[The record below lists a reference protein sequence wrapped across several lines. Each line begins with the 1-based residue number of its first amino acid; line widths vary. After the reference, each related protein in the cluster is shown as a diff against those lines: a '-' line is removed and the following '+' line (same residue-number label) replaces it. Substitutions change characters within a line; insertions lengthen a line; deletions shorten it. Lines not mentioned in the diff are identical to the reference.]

1 MAADNKRIA
10 KNTLLLYI
18 RQLFTLIISFYTSRL
33 TLQVLGE
40 TDFGVYATVGGITAF
55 LSTVTNS
62 LASGTQRFIT
72 FSLGRGDAS
81 ELNKVYITSV
91 HLHLLMCAA
100 LIVLGETFGSWFIFN
115 KMSVPEDRLMV
126 AFWVFQVTLLNSCL
140 AISNIPNN
148 AEIIAHE
155 DMGPWAI
162 VQILDS
168 VLKLCFIVLLFYIE
182 WDKLLFYSIALLLV
196 QLINRSLCALWCKH
210 KYEEVKYHFI
220 WDGKLLRSMFG
231 IAGWTGLSNIAISG
245 FVQGT
250 NLLINVF
257 FGPIINAANSVAMQ
271 AYSGL
276 RSFCSSFQLASN
288 PQIVKLYSKGDLPG
302 MKALLSS
309 VCKIS
314 FFLVFLL
321 SLPFVV
327 NADFVLGLWLKEVPK
342 HADSFFVLLIIYSY
356 SDVLAYPLDI
366 AAQATGKLKKYC
378 SLISVVVLSILPISY
393 LLYLKGCIPESI
405 YYVAIGVSWCGL
417 IVRLMLLR
425 GLIGISIKRFISE
438 VIVRILL
445 VAASGAMIPVVL
457 SHVLEK
463 SVISSLIIMFV
474 AVITSLLSILI
485 IGMNDKEKALIM
497 SLIKSRKPKAPS
509 L

>member
-10 KNTLLLYI
+10 KNTVLLYI
-18 RQLFTLIISFYTSRL
+18 RQLFTLIVSFYTSRL

-55 LSTVTNS
+55 LATVANS

-72 FSLGRGDAS
+72 FSLGRGDTS
-81 ELNKVYITSV
+81 ELNRVYIASV
-91 HLHLLMCAA
+91 HLHLMMCLA
-100 LIVLGETFGSWFIFN
+100 LVILGEVFGSCFIFH
-115 KMSVPEDRLMV
+115 KMSVPANRLTV
-126 AFWVFQVTLLNSCL
+126 AFWVFQVTLLNSCI

-168 VLKLCFIVLLFYIE
+168 ILKLCFVALLFFIS

-196 QLINRSLCALWCKH
+196 QMINRLLCHIWCKL
-210 KYEEVKYHFI
+210 KYAEVKYHFI
-220 WDGKLLRSMFG
+220 WDWRLLRSMLG
-231 IAGWTGLSNIAISG
+231 IAGWTGLSNVSISG

-250 NLLINVF
+250 NLLLNVF

-288 PQIVKLYSKGDLPG
+288 PQIVKLYSSGDLNG
-302 MKALLSS
+302 MRTLLFS

-327 NADFVLGLWLKEVPK
+327 SADFVLGIWLKEVPE
-342 HADSFFVLLIIYSY
+342 HAESFFVLLVVYSY
-356 SDVLAYPLDI
+356 SDVLAYPMDI
-366 AAQATGKLKKYC
+366 AAQATGNLKKYC
-378 SLISVVVLSILPISY
+378 SLISAVVLSILPISY
-393 LLYLKGCIPESI
+393 YLFLKGFIPESV
-405 YYVAIGVSWCGL
+405 YYIAVIASWCGL
-417 IVRLMLLR
+417 ILRLILLR
-425 GLIGISIKRFISE
+425 ELIGISIKRFISD
-438 VIVRILL
+438 VLARIVL
-445 VAASGAMIPVVL
+445 VAVSGAIIPVVL
-457 SHVLEK
+457 TCIMEDSN
-463 SVISSLIIMFV
+463 SSSLIIMFV
-474 AVITSLLSILI
+474 AVVTSILSIFFL
-485 IGMNDKEKALIM
+485 GLDNKEKALAM
-497 SLIKSRKPKAPS
+497 SLIRLPKNKHTS